1 MGTPRCGGE
10 GTGSDM
16 RCVKTANKITLLA
29 APLMLLVA
37 LVAATPSPAQT
48 APPVTS
54 SLTQAETDALVDRI
68 STEVVRRLKTEGL
81 APAAPATITA
91 ATPAAPAQ
99 KAKPTAEAPMMADD
113 SMDEEYVRRFERAG
127 SIFIALPALG
137 GELARIPDMLTS
149 MPGGRPLG
157 SYLALLLLAG
167 VLVIAADMAVRRIA
181 DTLRRRLAAHMHGW
195 RGVGALA
202 VLALLDALGL
212 IAAWLVSHGLLSVWF
227 PGTLPQS
234 RFASLVL
241 LSVFSW
247 LLYMFVFRAALRP
260 KLRPARLVEIS
271 DDDAF
276 AIFRGIG
283 IVVALVLISRGIT
296 RVLIAIGAPE
306 EVTAL
311 AEVLEAIVVVAAFII
326 GAVRQRRPAARF
338 FLGLSRRAEPH
349 PTIAAIS
356 HHWLAVAIP
365 FFLVLGIAR
374 IHGAVMDQTMVA
386 EALVITLNVV
396 IGLLLMEAVTGKVT
410 RLVRGPH
417 ARAADGAPHLPDVVA
432 RCLRFAVFMIA
443 GLYLAELWIL
453 DVLAL
458 ASMMDASRVTA
469 GVLAVGTTAFVSYCS
484 FEAIRFLTDRYAARA
499 YKPVMPGAEEPD
511 GDTPAVVESSRAGT
525 LVPLV
530 RVVLY
535 ATLAILVTLTVLSQL
550 GVNITAL
557 IAGASVVG
565 LAISFGSQ
573 TLVKDIV
580 SGVFYL
586 VDDAFR
592 VGEYIDVGKG
602 KGTVE
607 GFTMRSLKLRHQS
620 GQIHTIPFGQLG
632 QITNFSRDWTTAKFN
647 LRFMPNTDLEKLR
660 KTVKKIG
667 VEMME
672 DPEMKD
678 EILVPLKMQGVA
690 DITDSAIVVRFKF
703 TVKPN
708 KPSFIQREALKRMF
722 RVFPE
727 TGIEFA
733 NAVLSLQNLGG
744 RQEPS

>member
-1 MGTPRCGGE
+1 
-10 GTGSDM
+10 M
-16 RCVKTANKITLLA
+16 RCVNTANNITRLA
-29 APLMLLVA
+29 APLLLLLA
-37 LVAATPSPAQT
+37 LFTATPSPAQT
-48 APPVTS
+48 SPEPAAPAAG
-54 SLTQAETDALVDRI
+54 LTQAETDALVDRI
-68 STEVVRRLKTEGL
+68 STEVVRRLRAEGL
-81 APAAPATITA
+81 SPATPAAAPAT
-91 ATPAAPAQ
+91 TPAG
-99 KAKPTAEAPMMADD
+99 KAKPTADAPMMADD
-113 SMDEEYVRRFERAG
+113 SMDEDYVRRFARAG
-127 SIFIALPALG
+127 SIFMALPALG
-137 GELARIPDMLTS
+137 DELARVPGMLTS
-149 MPGGRPLG
+149 MEGERPLG

-167 VLVIAADMAVRRIA
+167 VLVIAADAAARIIT
-181 DTLRRRLAAHMHGW
+181 DPLRRSLAAHMHGS

-202 VLALLDALGL
+202 LLALLDALGL

-271 DDDAF
+271 DDDAS
-276 AIFRGIG
+276 AIFRAIG
-283 IVVALVLISRGIT
+283 IVVAMVLVSRGIT
-296 RVLIAIGAPE
+296 RVLTAIGAPE
-306 EVTAL
+306 DVTAL
-311 AEVLEAIVVVAAFII
+311 AEILEALVVVAAFII
-326 GAVRQRRPAARF
+326 GAVRQRHPAARF

-349 PTIAAIS
+349 PVIAGIS
-356 HHWLAVAIP
+356 QHWIAVAIP
-365 FFLVLGIAR
+365 FFLILGIAR
-374 IHGAVMDQTMVA
+374 IHGAVMDQTMVP
-386 EALVITLNVV
+386 EALVTTLNVV

-443 GLYLAELWIL
+443 GLYLAEVWIL

-458 ASMMDASRVTA
+458 ASMMDTGRVTA

-484 FEAIRFLTDRYAARA
+484 FEAIRYLTDRYAARA
-499 YKPVMPGAEEPD
+499 YKPVMPGAEDPD

-550 GVNITAL
+550 GINITAL

-660 KTVKKIG
+660 KVVKKIG
-667 VEMME
+667 VEMMD

-678 EILVPLKMQGVA
+678 EILMPLKMQGVA

-708 KPSFIQREALKRMF
+708 KPSYIQREALKRMF
-722 RVFPE
+722 RAFPE
-727 TGIEFA
+727 VGIEFA
-733 NAVLSLQNLGG
+733 NAVLALQNLGG
-744 RQEPS
+744 RPEGS

>member
-1 MGTPRCGGE
+1 MSAASSAPAPSSWPCPR
-10 GTGSDM
+10 S
-16 RCVKTANKITLLA
+16 
-29 APLMLLVA
+29 APS
-37 LVAATPSPAQT
+37 SPAC
-48 APPVTS
+48 
-54 SLTQAETDALVDRI
+54 
-68 STEVVRRLKTEGL
+68 
-81 APAAPATITA
+81 
-91 ATPAAPAQ
+91 
-99 KAKPTAEAPMMADD
+99 
-113 SMDEEYVRRFERAG
+113 RAC
-127 SIFIALPALG
+127 SPRWP
-137 GELARIPDMLTS
+137 GE
-149 MPGGRPLG
+149 RPLG

-167 VLVIAADMAVRRIA
+167 VLVIAADAAARLIA
-181 DTLRRRLAAHMHGW
+181 DPLRRRLAAHMQGW

-202 VLALLDALGL
+202 LLALLDALGL

-271 DDDAF
+271 DDDAS
-276 AIFRGIG
+276 AIFRAIG
-283 IVVALVLISRGIT
+283 IVVAMVLVSRGIT
-296 RVLIAIGAPE
+296 RVLVAIGAPE

-311 AEVLEAIVVVAAFII
+311 AEILEALIVVAAFII
-326 GAVRQRRPAARF
+326 GAVRQRHPAARF

-349 PTIAAIS
+349 PVIAAIS
-356 HHWLAVAIP
+356 HHWIAVAIP
-365 FFLVLGIAR
+365 FFLMLGIAR

-386 EALVITLNVV
+386 EALVTTLNVV

-458 ASMMDASRVTA
+458 ASMMDTGRVTA

-484 FEAIRFLTDRYAARA
+484 FEAIRFLTDRYAAPRLQA
-499 YKPVMPGAEEPD
+499 GDA
-511 GDTPAVVESSRAGT
+511 GRRGSGRRDTPAVVESSRAGT

-550 GVNITAL
+550 GINITAL

-667 VEMME
+667 VEMMD

-678 EILVPLKMQGVA
+678 EILMPLKMQGVA

-708 KPSFIQREALKRMF
+708 KPSYIQREALKRMF
-722 RVFPE
+722 RAFPE
-727 TGIEFA
+727 VGIEFA
-733 NAVLSLQNLGG
+733 NAVLALQNLGG
-744 RQEPS
+744 RPEAS